1 MSERNEFWDGSDRR
15 GVSISS
21 IEKILDKFD
30 AHFKEEANY
39 RREFGERFVSIESDL
54 SSVSSSMKKL
64 ADVLERLTVIE
75 ERDRMHNK
83 SLGEINS
90 NLVDLKKHV
99 EEDSKEMAKKVE
111 AVDAKV
117 NKWIYT
123 ASGITT
129 TLVIV
134 WSLLGGVVASKLSD
148 TDKVIEAVKI
158 HLATDLPAGWPT
170 TAPHK

>member
-1 MSERNEFWDGSDRR
+1 MNHNSNSYNGQDRR
-15 GVSISS
+15 SVSMSS

-39 RREFGERFVSIESDL
+39 RREFGERFVAIESDL

-83 SLGEINS
+83 SLSEINQ
-90 NLVDLKKHV
+90 NLIDLKKHV
-99 EEDSKEMAKKVE
+99 EDDNKDVLKKV
-111 AVDAKV
+111 AVVDAKV

-158 HLATDLPAGWPT
+158 HMATDIPTGWPSN
-170 TAPHK
+170 APHK